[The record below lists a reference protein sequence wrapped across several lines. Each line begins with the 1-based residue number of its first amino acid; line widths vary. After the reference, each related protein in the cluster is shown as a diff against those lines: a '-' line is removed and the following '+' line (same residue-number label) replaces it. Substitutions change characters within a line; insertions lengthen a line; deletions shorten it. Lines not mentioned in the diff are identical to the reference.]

1 VTGTVDRRPADGRP
15 TSGAPPTAI
24 RTLLVAN
31 RGEIA
36 RRVFATARAMGMT
49 CVAVHSDADA
59 ESPHVAEADVA
70 VRLPGVSPADTY
82 LRSDLL
88 VEACRA
94 SGADAVHPG
103 YGFLSESAVF
113 ARAVLDAGLTWVGP
127 PPPAI
132 ETMGSKVAAK
142 ELMRA
147 AGVPTL
153 PSLTVDGDT
162 LPGREEI
169 GALGWPLLVK
179 ASAGGG
185 GRGMRLVTEPD
196 ALEEAVAAARREAA
210 SAFGDGT
217 VFLER
222 FVTDPRHIEVQV
234 LADSHGTTIAL
245 FERECSIQRRHQKI
259 VEESP
264 SPVVDPELRRHLG
277 DAAVAAARA
286 VGYVN
291 AGTVEFVFEPSTGE
305 VSFLEMNTRLQVEH
319 PVTEAVSG
327 LDLVRLQLLVAQ
339 GLPLPD
345 EVHQAVATGP
355 VGHAVEA
362 RLYAEDPAAGWV
374 PSTGR
379 LDRFSVGPPA
389 GSRAG
394 TPAGGGSVALR
405 VDSGVE
411 TGTVV
416 SPHYDPMLAKVVVHA
431 PSRAEALS
439 ALAGVLE
446 RAELHGPTTNRD
458 LLVRILRHDDVV
470 AGRTDTGLID
480 RVGLATLAAPL
491 ADDAALARHAVAAA
505 LAGQAARRA
514 IAAVQSTLPTGWR
527 NSPNA
532 LQWASFSTGG
542 GDGERFVEVRY
553 RFDRTG
559 ERLAALDVVLDGVR
573 VARLAGGQP
582 GAGAE
587 TEADGGGAA
596 DAPGRAASLDVGAV
610 RVDRAVVLDASGVA
624 RSYRVHRVTLAPPPG
639 AERDGSVVTY
649 VDGPDGSSRFVE
661 AERFAPPGAQLAA
674 GSSVSPMPGSVAR
687 VAVAIGDRVEHGDV
701 LVVLEAM
708 KMEHTVAAAASGTVT
723 AVHVTA
729 GDQVETGQV
738 LVVVDAGDTAAGD
751 TAAGDTAA
759 GDTAAGDT
767 AAGDTA
773 AGDTAAGDTA
783 AGGGA
788 GRSGPGPGTSGPR
801 EAR

>member
-1 VTGTVDRRPADGRP
+1 MTGTVDRRPTDAR
-15 TSGAPPTAI
+15 TATGAPPTAI

-36 RRVFATARAMGMT
+36 RRIFATARAMGMT

-59 ESPHVAEADVA
+59 ESPHVTEADLA
-70 VRLPGVSPADTY
+70 VRLPGSSPADTY

-94 SGADAVHPG
+94 AGADAVHPG
-103 YGFLSESAVF
+103 YGFLSESAAF
-113 ARAVLDAGLTWVGP
+113 ARAVLDADLTWVGP
-127 PPPAI
+127 PPSAI
-132 ETMGSKVAAK
+132 EAMGSKVAAK
-142 ELMRA
+142 DLMRA

-162 LPGREEI
+162 LPDREEI
-169 GALGWPLLVK
+169 GSLGWPLLVK

-185 GRGMRLVTEPD
+185 GRGMRLVTEPGE
-196 ALEEAVAAARREAA
+196 LEAAVAAARREAA

-234 LADSHGTTIAL
+234 LADAHGTTVAL

-264 SPVVDPELRRHLG
+264 SPVVDAELRRHLG

-345 EVHQAVATGP
+345 EVHRAVAAGP

-362 RLYAEDPAAGWV
+362 RLYAEDPAAGWL

-379 LDRFSVGPPA
+379 LHRFAVGPRSEA
-389 GSRAG
+389 HGERAG
-394 TPAGGGSVALR
+394 TRPAGAVEAGPDSRPGPAAGAGSVTLR

-480 RVGLATLAAPL
+480 RVGLAALAAPL

-514 IAAVQSTLPTGWR
+514 HAAVQPSLPTGWR

-532 LQWASFSTGG
+532 LQRTSLSTGG
-542 GDGERFVEVRY
+542 GHGERRLEVRY

-559 ERLAALDVVLDGVR
+559 EHLAALEVDIDDAP
-573 VARLAGGQP
+573 VARLVG
-582 GAGAE
+582 
-587 TEADGGGAA
+587 EARATDAA
-596 DAPGRAASLDVGAV
+596 PVASLAVGDVA
-610 RVDRAVVLDASGVA
+610 VDRVASLAVGDVAVDRVAVLDASGVA
-624 RSYRVHRVTLAPPPG
+624 RPYRVHRVMLEPPPG
-639 AERDGSVVTY
+639 AERDGAVVTY
-649 VDGPDGSSRFVE
+649 VDGPDGSSSHVE
-661 AERFAPPGAQLAA
+661 TERFAPPSAQLAA
-674 GSSVSPMPGSVAR
+674 GSFVSPMPGSVSR
-687 VAVAIGDRVEHGDV
+687 VAVAVGDRVEHGDV

-708 KMEHTVAAAASGTVT
+708 KMEHTVAAAAGGTVA

-738 LVVVDAGDTAAGD
+738 LVVVDAGDFGDGAAD
-751 TAAGDTAA
+751 VAD
-759 GDTAAGDT
+759 
-767 AAGDTA
+767 
-773 AGDTAAGDTA
+773 
-783 AGGGA
+783 GA
-788 GRSGPGPGTSGPR
+788 RSPGPGPTAGPR